1 VFRGYL
7 PADVRKAV
15 VRFEPFCI
23 LLVIVCLCA
32 AAFGADAQVE
42 GRELSPFSGTFADAL
57 WTIIAFVV
65 LLVVLWKWAWK
76 PILAALNARQE
87 HIEKQI
93 SDAEQTRKEAERV
106 LAEYRTKLKN
116 ADSEG
121 KVIIA
126 SHVNGA
132 EQEAKEIIAGA
143 KEKTEAMRLKAE
155 ADIERDRNEARAE
168 LFDQAGE
175 MVLRLGE
182 EILGRAIS
190 DEDNQKL
197 IDEAVV
203 RLKQEELKGD

>member
-1 VFRGYL
+1 MQG
-7 PADVRKAV
+7 KS
-15 VRFEPFCI
+15 FCI
-23 LLVIVCLCA
+23 LLVMLCVGA
-32 AAFGADAQVE
+32 AVFGADAQAQ

-93 SDAEQTRKEAERV
+93 SDAEQTRKEADHV

-121 KVIIA
+121 KGIIA
-126 SHVNGA
+126 SHVNRA

-143 KEKTEAMRLKAE
+143 KEKTESIRLKAE
-155 ADIERDRNEARAE
+155 ADIERARNEARAE

-175 MVLRLGE
+175 MVLRLGQ

-197 IDEAVV
+197 IDEAVA

>member
-1 VFRGYL
+1 M
-7 PADVRKAV
+7 
-15 VRFEPFCI
+15 
-23 LLVIVCLCA
+23 LCVGA
-32 AAFGADAQVE
+32 AAFGAEAQTEV
-42 GRELSPFSGTFADAL
+42 GELSPFSGGFGDAL

-65 LLVVLWKWAWK
+65 LLVVLRKWAWK

-93 SDAEQTRKEAERV
+93 TDAEQTRKEAERI
-106 LAEYRTKLKN
+106 LAEYRKKLGD

-121 KVIIA
+121 KGIIA
-126 SHVNGA
+126 SHVNRA

-143 KEKTEAMRLKAE
+143 KEKTESIRLKAE
-155 ADIERDRNEARAE
+155 ADIERARNQARAE

-175 MVLRLGE
+175 MVLRLGQ

-197 IDEAVV
+197 IDEAVA

>member
-1 VFRGYL
+1 MQS
-7 PADVRKAV
+7 KA
-15 VRFEPFCI
+15 FCI

-32 AAFGADAQVE
+32 AAFGADAQAQ
-42 GRELSPFSGTFADAL
+42 GRELSPFSGAFADAL

-93 SDAEQTRKEAERV
+93 TDAEQTRKEAERV
-106 LAEYRTKLKN
+106 LAEYRTKLEN

-121 KVIIA
+121 KGIIA
-126 SHVNGA
+126 GHINKA
-132 EQEAKEIIAGA
+132 QQESKEIVAGA
-143 KEKTEAMRLKAE
+143 KEQTEAMRLKAE
-155 ADIERDRNEARAE
+155 ADIERARNQARSE

-175 MVLRLGE
+175 LVLRLGQE
-182 EILGRAIS
+182 VLGRSIS

-197 IDEAVV
+197 IREAVA
-203 RLKQEELKGD
+203 RLKQEENKKD